1 MLVKQDERLTS
12 GIGENDREMVKNL
25 ARAKLIFVMILIGAA
40 LVFAAN
46 AGRILVQNNAQ
57 RSDVIVVLA
66 GETDY
71 RPALALQLLDQSY
84 GHRILLDVPAAAQLY
99 NISQLQIAQQYV
111 NSLPESHSID
121 ICPIEGLSTKAESHD
136 VAKCL
141 AHEPGTRI
149 LIVTSDFH
157 TRRALS
163 IFRHELPGK
172 TFSVAAAHDS
182 TQFGTEWW
190 KHREWAKTCFDEW
203 LRLAWW
209 EAIDRWY

>member
-1 MLVKQDERLTS
+1 MNNFATS
-12 GIGENDREMVKNL
+12 
-25 ARAKLIFVMILIGAA
+25 KLIFVGIAIVAA

-46 AGRILVQNNAQ
+46 AGKILVKNDPQ

-71 RPALALQLLDQSY
+71 RPALALQLLDQGY
-84 GHRILLDVPAAAQLY
+84 GRRLLLDVPSASEIY
-99 NISQLQIAQQYV
+99 NFTQLQLAQQYIS
-111 NSLPESHSID
+111 SLPESRSID

-141 AHEPGTRI
+141 SHEPGTKV

-163 IFRHELPGK
+163 IFRHEIGGR
-172 TFSVAAAHDS
+172 TFSVAAARDPA
-182 TQFGTEWW
+182 QFGTHWW
-190 KHREWAKTCFDEW
+190 RHREWAKTCLDEW
-203 LRLAWW
+203 LRVGWW
-209 EAIDRWY
+209 NASDRWY